1 MSDSTPNKPKAEHVD
16 PAEQSPNVQSKAEH
30 VDPAEK
36 AANVQPKVE
45 QTDPAAN
52 LQRRA
57 EKALQTAKEQRNAR
71 FLIFS
76 VLFLVVIHTLYMNMM
91 GFTSLSHDACAVYK
105 NVPKWFFQFYE
116 SFLEL
121 FVVVILGI
129 LAGVLLEK
137 YFFKI
142 KRFYPKNQLLAFLYG
157 SILPVCSCGVVPLVE
172 SMQRKTSLKVIV
184 TFIVA
189 TPLLNPYIVSVSFAV
204 LGVEYG
210 ILRIV
215 FSFLTT
221 IITGLV
227 VEYAA
232 KMLKLDGVGD
242 YKACVTDCDP
252 VLDRDPFVK
261 TLKMI
266 KKILPYILFAGALS
280 FIFALINPKQYL
292 ETLNFAAEP
301 WATLVLTLVGIPLY
315 VCNGTDVLFLKP
327 LLQYTD
333 LSMGAAIAFSLS
345 SSAVCISSIVMLA
358 KYLGGKLTTIL
369 VTTIFILMFVFSFL
383 INLIF

>member
-1 MSDSTPNKPKAEHVD
+1 MSTPNTPNAQQAAKVQRN
-16 PAEQSPNVQSKAEH
+16 AEQAAKVQQA
-30 VDPAEK
+30 
-36 AANVQPKVE
+36 
-45 QTDPAAN
+45 
-52 LQRRA
+52 
-57 EKALQTAKEQRNAR
+57 AKEQRNAR
-71 FLIFS
+71 ILIFS
-76 VLFLVVIHTLYMNMM
+76 VLFLVVAHTLYMNIM
-91 GFTSLSHDACAVYK
+91 GFNSLSHDACIVYK

-142 KRFYPKNQLLAFLYG
+142 KRFYPRNQLLAFVYG
-157 SILPVCSCGVVPLVE
+157 SILPICSCGVVPLVE

-189 TPLLNPYIVSVSFAV
+189 TPLLNPYIISVSFAV
-204 LGVEYG
+204 LGIKYG

-215 FSFLTT
+215 FSFLTA

-227 VEYAA
+227 VDAAA
-232 KMLKLDGVGD
+232 KALKLDGVGN
-242 YKACVTDCDP
+242 YKACITDCDP

-261 TLKMI
+261 TLKMT
-266 KKILPYILFAGALS
+266 KKILPYILFAAALS
-280 FIFALINPKQYL
+280 FAFALINPKQYL
-292 ETLNFAAEP
+292 ETLNFSAEP
-301 WATLVLTLVGIPLY
+301 WATLLLTLVGIPLY

-358 KYLGGKLTTIL
+358 KYLGGKLTTVL
-369 VTTIFILMFVFSFL
+369 VATIFILMFVFSML